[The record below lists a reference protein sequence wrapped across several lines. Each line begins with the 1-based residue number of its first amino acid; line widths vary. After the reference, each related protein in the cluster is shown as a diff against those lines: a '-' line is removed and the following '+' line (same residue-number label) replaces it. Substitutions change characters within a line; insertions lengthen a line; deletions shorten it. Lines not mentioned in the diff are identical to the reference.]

1 MIFEV
6 LMAPDFKILNF
17 RQVMS
22 CSWYS
27 GTITA
32 SECVTCIITMRHHL
46 PEDQCIKGKEPL
58 LHGKHYT
65 V

>member
-6 LMAPDFKILNF
+6 LMAPNFKILNF